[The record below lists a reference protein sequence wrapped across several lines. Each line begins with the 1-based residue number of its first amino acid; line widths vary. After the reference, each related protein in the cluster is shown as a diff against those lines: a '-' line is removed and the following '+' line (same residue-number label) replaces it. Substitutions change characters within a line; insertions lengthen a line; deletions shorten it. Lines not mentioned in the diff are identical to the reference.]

1 MALGDLRSL
10 PNGEKIFID
19 SNILTYHLLNHPAYG
34 RKCKEFIGRIE
45 NGDIE
50 GFISPII
57 VSEVLFNFI
66 KAYIVK
72 NYGIRLNEVVSFLK
86 ARFEVICDIETDEAS
101 ELFGIF
107 NIISIS
113 ESEVKRCYKFI
124 NNYALLTNDAFHV
137 ATMEKC
143 ELTNIATNDRD
154 FERVEWLKVWKP

>member
-154 FERVEWLKVWKP
+154 FNRVEWLKVWKP